1 MEDVLARIRQFRD
14 ARDWLQFHNP
24 KDLAVS
30 ISIEAA
36 ELLEEFQWKSADE
49 SRRHA
54 AENKERVSDEIADVA
69 IYLLELTDVLGID
82 LTAAIHAKLDK
93 NEKKYP
99 IEKSRGNSKKYTEL

>member
-1 MEDVLARIRQFRD
+1 MDDVLARIRQFRD

-54 AENKERVSDEIADVA
+54 AENRERVADEIADVA

-82 LTAAIHAKLDK
+82 LAAAIHSKLDK

-99 IEKSRGNSKKYTEL
+99 VEKSRGNSKKYNEL

>member
-1 MEDVLARIRQFRD
+1 MDEVMTRIRQFRD

-54 AENKERVSDEIADVA
+54 AEHKERVSDEIADVA

-82 LTAAIHAKLDK
+82 LAAAIYAKLDK

-99 IEKSRGNSKKYTEL
+99 VERSRGNSKKYTEL

>member
-1 MEDVLARIRQFRD
+1 MDEVMTRIRQFRD

-82 LTAAIHAKLDK
+82 LAAAIYAKLDK

-99 IEKSRGNSKKYTEL
+99 VERSRGNSKKYTEL

>member
-1 MEDVLARIRQFRD
+1 MDDVLARIRQFRD

-36 ELLEEFQWKSADE
+36 ELLEEFQWKSPDE

-82 LTAAIHAKLDK
+82 LATAIHAKLDK

>member
-54 AENKERVSDEIADVA
+54 AENKERVSDEVADVA

-82 LTAAIHAKLDK
+82 LAAAIHAKLDK

>member
-1 MEDVLARIRQFRD
+1 MDNVMARIREFRD

-54 AENKERVSDEIADVA
+54 AENKERVSDEVADVA
-69 IYLLELTDVLGID
+69 IYLLELVDVLGID
-82 LTAAIHAKLDK
+82 LAAAIHAKLDK

-99 IEKSRGNSKKYTEL
+99 VERSRGNSKKYTEL

>member
-54 AENKERVSDEIADVA
+54 AENKERVSDEVADVA